1 MSGARVIPAMDV
13 LIALPAAQALA
24 RRHGP
29 RAFRAALD
37 TVVAHL
43 RAGLRAGAHE
53 IDDKDAAAAL
63 ILEHVASALEGA
75 AQPSLRPAINGTGV
89 VIHTNLGRA
98 PLARAALDAMA
109 AVAAGYSTLEFD
121 VEGGTRGS
129 RHRHLDALLAD
140 ATGAEAGVATNNT
153 AAGLTLALA
162 ALAAGREVIISRG
175 ELVEIGGGFRVPE
188 ILRGSGALLREVGTT
203 NRTRASDYAAAISD
217 RTAAIL
223 RVHPSNFTMQGFTS
237 RPGLGELSEIARRF
251 GVPLVEDQGSG
262 WLGFDLCRVEVFPA
276 EARAVL
282 GDEPA
287 VRDSIRHGADLVV
300 FSGDKLLGG
309 PQAGLVVGRADLVAR
324 VKAHPLM
331 RAVRVDKVTY
341 AGLDATLRAWV
352 GGRADEAIPVMRM
365 IAMSP
370 EVLARRASD
379 LVERLRAAGVP
390 CEVGTGLSTI
400 GGGTTPGATLPTTLV
415 RIRATSAD
423 ALAAA
428 LRRGAPPVVAF
439 IADDDVCLDPRT
451 VSEDEDDLLV
461 AAVIAA
467 VRGDDPVAA
476 QSLP

>member
-1 MSGARVIPAMDV
+1 
-13 LIALPAAQALA
+13 
-24 RRHGP
+24 
-29 RAFRAALD
+29 
-37 TVVAHL
+37 
-43 RAGLRAGAHE
+43 
-53 IDDKDAAAAL
+53 
-63 ILEHVASALEGA
+63 
-75 AQPSLRPAINGTGV
+75 
-89 VIHTNLGRA
+89 
-98 PLARAALDAMA
+98 
-109 AVAAGYSTLEFD
+109 
-121 VEGGTRGS
+121 
-129 RHRHLDALLAD
+129 
-140 ATGAEAGVATNNT
+140 
-153 AAGLTLALA
+153 
-162 ALAAGREVIISRG
+162 
-175 ELVEIGGGFRVPE
+175 
-188 ILRGSGALLREVGTT
+188 VGTT